1 MKQSTYNALKSFIW
15 GIANDCLVDVYDVGD
30 YRKVILPMLVIR
42 RFDAVLEPTHDAVVE
57 AKKKFVA
64 DGITVDI
71 DPALCGIANQ
81 AFVNKSDFTL
91 RDLKSRTNQ
100 QQLRKDFIDYLD
112 GFSKNVQEIIN
123 KFHFREQI
131 SRLSEQDRLGLL
143 IEKFVDPSINL
154 SNKPVLNED
163 STEKLEALD
172 NHTMGTLFEEVIRM
186 FNEQTNVT
194 DAGRHFTPRDIIELM
209 ADLAFIPIQDK
220 IQSTTYRIYDGAC
233 GTGGM
238 LTVGESCIKQLAE
251 RRGKKVSINL
261 FGQENF
267 DETYAIACADMLLKG
282 EGTQADNIFFGST
295 ISNDGFPKEEF
306 DFMLSNPP
314 FGTSWKAELKAW
326 GDIKKDEITDSR
338 FIIDYDGDPEF
349 TLLPD
354 IGDPQMLFLANNISK
369 MKQKTSLGSR
379 IVEVHNESSLS
390 TGRAGN
396 GSSNLRRYIIEN
408 DLLEAIIALPENMFY
423 NTPIGTFLWIVTNK
437 KDAERKGKVQLID
450 ATAMWRNLR
459 KNIGDKSREITP
471 EIRKQIIDCYLAF
484 EQADSEISRIIPN
497 EEFGY
502 YSADIMRPL
511 RLRVNLSQSNIE
523 SLQNADKELCRV
535 VKAYA
540 ENCETDM
547 VFDYNSFYKR
557 IAAIATEMSVKLTAK
572 RKKVLRDC
580 LTEVDDKAE
589 PVVASGG
596 DYEVNKD
603 LKDTI
608 QIPLLYEGG
617 LDGFLEDEIKPFVSD
632 AWIDKDNVKIGYSI
646 SFTKYFYN
654 PEKLRNVGDI
664 LEDLGNSHRAS
675 SDLLQTIYN
684 GANAQSISSK
694 VRLKDSGNQWL
705 GMIPEHWELVQLW
718 QICSEQRVINK
729 ENQESNVLSLS
740 HGNIIRKKNINFGL
754 VPKDYVGYQ
763 IVEPGNIILRL
774 TDLQNDQKSLRT
786 ALVKERGIITSAYV
800 CLKTTQNPRFIQ
812 LILHVYDVNKYF
824 YGLGGGVRQSIGFQE
839 MKTMLIPVPPI
850 EEQEKIAQ
858 FVDTRCM
865 SIGTVIDE
873 MIENLR
879 QEIAFLGQYKTQMA
893 TDIITGR
900 TDPDIVESTELDED
914 TTLEETVDEE
924 VDE

>member
-42 RFDAVLEPTHDAVVE
+42 RFDAVLEPTHDAVVA

-123 KFHFREQI
+123 KFHFRDQI

-163 STEKLEALD
+163 GSEKLEALD

-238 LTVGESCIKQLAE
+238 LTVGESCIQQLAE

-282 EGTQADNIFFGST
+282 EGTQANNIFFGST
-295 ISNDGFPKEEF
+295 ISNDGFSKEEF

-326 GDIKKDEITDSR
+326 GDIKKDEITDPR
-338 FIIDYDGDPEF
+338 FIIDYDGNPEF

-369 MKQKTSLGSR
+369 MKRNTQLGSR
-379 IVEVHNESSLS
+379 IIEVHNGSSLF
-390 TGRAGN
+390 AGKS
-396 GSSNLRRYIIEN
+396 GSGTSNLRRYIIEN
-408 DLLEAIIALPENMFY
+408 DMLEAIVALPEKMFY
-423 NTPIGTFLWIVTNK
+423 NTGIGTYLWILTNK
-437 KDAERKGKVQLID
+437 KEASRKGKIQLID
-450 ATAMWRNLR
+450 ATSMGTELR
-459 KNIGDKSREITP
+459 KNIGEKSVEITP
-471 EIRKQIIDCYLAF
+471 AIRKRILEYYVAYDK
-484 EQADSEISRIIPN
+484 ADSRYSKVFAN

-502 YSADIMRPL
+502 FVVNIMRPL
-511 RLRVNLSQSNIE
+511 RLRVILNPA
-523 SLQNADKELCRV
+523 SLNELTTRSKDDGLVSVIDEYRKEKQQEIVDDFNAFMADVQVIADKHSL
-535 VKAYA
+535 K
-540 ENCETDM
+540 M
-547 VFDYNSFYKR
+547 
-557 IAAIATEMSVKLTAK
+557 TAK
-572 RKKVLRDC
+572 RKKAIQEA
-580 LTEVDDKAE
+580 LTEKCPDAL
-589 PVVASGG
+589 PVLDASGSTVP
-596 DYEVNKD
+596 DKD
-603 LKDTI
+603 LSDTE
-608 QIPLLYEGG
+608 QVPMSYEGG
-617 LDGFLEDEIKPFVSD
+617 AEQYFEDEIKPYSED
-632 AWIDKDNVKIGYSI
+632 AWLDLDSVGIGYEISI
-646 SFTKYFYN
+646 LKYFYQ
-654 PEKLRNVGDI
+654 PAQLRSMDSIVHDIYEIEKKTDGL
-664 LEDLGNSHRAS
+664 
-675 SDLLQTIYN
+675 
-684 GANAQSISSK
+684 ISS
-694 VRLKDSGNQWL
+694 VL
-705 GMIPEHWELVQLW
+705 GE
-718 QICSEQRVINK
+718 
-729 ENQESNVLSLS
+729 EN
-740 HGNIIRKKNINFGL
+740 H
-754 VPKDYVGYQ
+754 
-763 IVEPGNIILRL
+763 
-774 TDLQNDQKSLRT
+774 
-786 ALVKERGIITSAYV
+786 A
-800 CLKTTQNPRFIQ
+800 
-812 LILHVYDVNKYF
+812 
-824 YGLGGGVRQSIGFQE
+824 
-839 MKTMLIPVPPI
+839 
-850 EEQEKIAQ
+850 KI
-858 FVDTRCM
+858 
-865 SIGTVIDE
+865 
-873 MIENLR
+873 
-879 QEIAFLGQYKTQMA
+879 
-893 TDIITGR
+893 
-900 TDPDIVESTELDED
+900 
-914 TTLEETVDEE
+914 
-924 VDE
+924 